1 MKLRI
6 ISGTIIAVLLLII
19 YFCPPIVFDI
29 AIGLVAAISYFEIIK
44 IQKDLTI
51 PRIMKFI
58 GFIFVVLLMYVN
70 ISTIS
75 YEFGLNYRSLALGF
89 LIMFIPTVLIPNRE
103 YSTKEAFY
111 LSSVSLFLGVVF
123 NLFIQTFS
131 LNKLLLVWLIVI
143 ASATDI
149 FALFG
154 GMLIG
159 KHKLSSISPKKTIEG
174 SIVGLIVATIV
185 GSFFYYMVIDGTIEI
200 PLLITIVAIL
210 SIAGQIG
217 DLFFSLIKREND
229 TKDYSHI
236 IPGHGGVLDRIDS
249 IIFILLVYLV
259 ISNFI

>member
-1 MKLRI
+1 MKLRV
-6 ISGTIIAVLLLII
+6 ISGVVMAVLLLII

-44 IQKDLTI
+44 VQKDLTI
-51 PRIMKFI
+51 PMIMKFI
-58 GFIFVVLLMYVN
+58 GFIFVVLIMYVN

-75 YEFGLNYRSLALGF
+75 YEFGIDYRSLALGF
-89 LIMFIPTVLIPNRE
+89 LIMFVPTILIPDRS

-123 NLFIQTFS
+123 NLFIQTFTM
-131 LNKLLLVWLIVI
+131 NKVVLVWLILI
-143 ASATDI
+143 ACATDI
-149 FALFG
+149 FALVG

-159 KHKLSSISPKKTIEG
+159 KHKLTSISPKKTVEG
-174 SIVGLIVATIV
+174 SLVGLIVATTI
-185 GSFFYYMVIDGTIEI
+185 GSFFYYMAIDGTIEI
-200 PLLITIVAIL
+200 PVLIAMVAGL

-217 DLFFSLIKREND
+217 DLFFSLIKRENN

-236 IPGHGGVLDRIDS
+236 IPGHGGMLDRIDS

-259 ISNFI
+259 ISKFI

>member
-6 ISGTIIAVLLLII
+6 ISGAVMAALLIII

-29 AIGLVAAISYFEIIK
+29 AIGLIAAIAYFEIIK
-44 IQKDLTI
+44 VQKDLTI
-51 PRIMKFI
+51 PKIMKFI
-58 GFIFVVLLMYVN
+58 GFVFVVLIMYMN
-70 ISTIS
+70 IDTIS
-75 YEFGLNYRSLALGF
+75 YSFGIDYRSLALGF
-89 LIMFIPTVLIPNRE
+89 LIMFIPTILIPNRE

-111 LSSVSLFLGVVF
+111 LSSVSLFLGVIF

-131 LNKLLLVWLIVI
+131 LNKVVLVWLILI

-149 FALFG
+149 FALVG

-159 KHKLSSISPKKTIEG
+159 KHKLTPISPKKTIEG
-174 SIVGLIVATIV
+174 SVVGLIVATIV
-185 GSFFYYMVIDGTIEI
+185 GSFFYYMAIDGTIQI
-200 PLLITIVAIL
+200 GILIAAVAGL
-210 SIAGQIG
+210 SVAGQLG

-249 IIFILLVYLV
+249 MVFILLVYVV
-259 ISNFI
+259 ISRFL